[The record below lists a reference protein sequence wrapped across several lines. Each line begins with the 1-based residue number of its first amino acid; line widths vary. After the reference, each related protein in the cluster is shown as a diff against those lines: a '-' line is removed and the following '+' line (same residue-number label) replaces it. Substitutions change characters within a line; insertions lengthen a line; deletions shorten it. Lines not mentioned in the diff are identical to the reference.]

1 MQPFWD
7 DQQALLERIRTLLRG
22 LADIR
27 YFADDPAL
35 GAGPDRRKR
44 SWTAYALPRPETPVL
59 AITDLGCG
67 FPLRARATR
76 AWLTLADRLHRRS
89 SRVVAFAPVRLSRVP
104 LPLRHAV
111 EIVVWDRSAR
121 RRNLSRLLRTADE

>member
-1 MQPFWD
+1 V
-7 DQQALLERIRTLLRG
+7 LS

-35 GAGPDRRKR
+35 NAGTDRRKG
-44 SWTAYALPRPETPVL
+44 SWTAYELPRPETPVI

-67 FPLRARATR
+67 FPPRVRATR
-76 AWLTLADRLHRRS
+76 AWLALASRLRRRK
-89 SRVVAFAPVRLSRVP
+89 SRVVAFAPVRLSRIP
-104 LPLRHAV
+104 LPMRHAV

-121 RRNLSRLLRTADE
+121 RQNLSRLLKAAHE